1 MSFKSE
7 IFILVQKIKCMPKR
21 DLELPSQCNAEPND
35 TISSTKYINGTYASN
50 ICHAILP
57 Y

>member
-7 IFILVQKIKCMPKR
+7 IFILVQKIKCMPKC

-35 TISSTKYINGTYASN
+35 TISSTKYNK
-50 ICHAILP
+50 
-57 Y
+57 